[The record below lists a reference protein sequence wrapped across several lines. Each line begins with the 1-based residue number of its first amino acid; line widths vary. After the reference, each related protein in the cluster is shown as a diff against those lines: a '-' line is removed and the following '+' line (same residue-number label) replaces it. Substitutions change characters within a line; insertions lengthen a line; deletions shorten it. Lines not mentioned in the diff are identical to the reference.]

1 MTSSSTQVARPPMI
15 KVCRPLTWANRVS
28 EGGLEPFAYVL
39 AELEDLWLEL

>member
-1 MTSSSTQVARPPMI
+1 MKPQVNAG
-15 KVCRPLTWANRVS
+15 CDVS